1 MKKIDK
7 PYAFLIQAW
16 QDNNESLIEE
26 TLVGDSLLPLKLSLL
41 NRQSEAQELLN
52 KIDYQPLEN
61 DDKAYL
67 LEAKLFNM
75 PSNDPS
81 DEKVKF
87 AKEIISL
94 LDNAYFANI
103 TLAIDHISR
112 KELAQAIESCKTV
125 LTLIP
130 NSEKIISEL
139 TILCIFSENRN
150 EAILY
155 AASLKLR
162 MNKVFAKL
170 GLLGL
175 STKFRRFIV
184 GAVTLVLCMFH
195 PYSLIV
201 LVPLLLLFLVSLVMG
216 FKNRNRLIGLVSL
229 SFISYFG
236 IAVIFCLLLELV

>member
-26 TLVGDSLLPLKLSLL
+26 TLVKDSLLPLKLSLL

-67 LEAKLFNM
+67 LEAKLFNAPFNN
-75 PSNDPS
+75 PSEEN
-81 DEKVKF
+81 VKI

-103 TLAIDHISR
+103 TLAFDHISR
-112 KELAQAIESCKTV
+112 KELAQAIEACKKV
-125 LTLIP
+125 LTLTP

-139 TILCIFSENRN
+139 TVLCIFNENRN
-150 EAILY
+150 EAIFY

-184 GAVTLVLCMFH
+184 GAVTLVPCMFH
-195 PYSLIV
+195 PDSLIV
-201 LVPLLLLFLVSLVMG
+201 LVPLLLLFLVSLVVG
-216 FKNRNRLIGLVSL
+216 FKKRNRLIGLVSL

-236 IAVIFCLLLELV
+236 IATILCLLLELV